1 MQMSPEALQQW
12 IPLMN
17 VIGAPLVVL
26 YAIHRGWL
34 ATRREIDILQS
45 SYNRLLDRYDNL
57 ENKMQ
62 EEQQRMRQELELTR
76 SQLIEIL
83 VDINQSSMGGS

>member
-1 MQMSPEALQQW
+1 MSPETLQQW

-83 VDINQSSMGGS
+83 VDINQGSMGGS

>member
-1 MQMSPEALQQW
+1 MTPDQLQQW
-12 IPLMN
+12 VPLIN

-45 SYNRLLDRYDNL
+45 SYSRLLDRYDNL
-57 ENKMQ
+57 ERQMQ
-62 EEQQRMRQELELTR
+62 EEQLRMRQELEITR

-83 VDINQSSMGGS
+83 VDLNQHSNSGSTQ

>member
-1 MQMSPEALQQW
+1 MTPDQLQQW
-12 IPLMN
+12 IPLIN

-45 SYNRLLDRYDNL
+45 SYSRLLDRYDNL
-57 ENKMQ
+57 ERQMQ
-62 EEQQRMRQELELTR
+62 EEQLRMRQELEITR

-83 VDINQSSMGGS
+83 VDLNQQANSGGVQ

>member
-1 MQMSPEALQQW
+1 MTPDQLQQW
-12 IPLMN
+12 MPLIN

-45 SYNRLLDRYDNL
+45 SYSRLLDRYDNL
-57 ENKMQ
+57 ERQMQ
-62 EEQQRMRQELELTR
+62 EEQHRMRQELEITR

-83 VDINQSSMGGS
+83 VDLNQDSNSGSTQ

>member
-1 MQMSPEALQQW
+1 MSPEALQQW

-17 VIGAPLVVL
+17 IIGAPLVVL

-34 ATRREIDILQS
+34 ATKREIDILQS
-45 SYNRLLDRYDNL
+45 SYSRLLDRYETL
-57 ENKMQ
+57 EKQMQ
-62 EEQQRMRQELELTR
+62 EEQLRMRQELELTR

-83 VDINQSSMGGS
+83 VDMNKETVGSH